1 MEKQLKKKLNWKK
14 RIGLVLLFLLVVIAG
29 GSVWYVNDYYHADAD
44 ETAPYLKSDDT
55 VTVTGIGN
63 GLFFDGKGETEALI
77 FYPGAK
83 VEYTAYA
90 PLMYELASQGID
102 CFLLHM
108 PCNLAIFGVNRAD
121 DILDTYDYEHW
132 YLAGHSLGGAM
143 AADYAAKHTED
154 LTGLVLLAAYP
165 TKDLRDSGLKVLT
178 VYGSEDG
185 VLNREKLE
193 DGKALLPENAT
204 EVCIEGGNHA
214 IFADYGKQKG
224 DGEPLITGQSQKQQ
238 TVDAIRLLLN
248 GADQ

>member
-44 ETAPYLKSDDT
+44 ETAPYLKSDDA

-154 LTGLVLLAAYP
+154 LTGLVLLAAYS

-185 VLNREKLE
+185 VLNREK
-193 DGKALLPENAT
+193 
-204 EVCIEGGNHA
+204 
-214 IFADYGKQKG
+214 F
-224 DGEPLITGQSQKQQ
+224 
-238 TVDAIRLLLN
+238 
-248 GADQ
+248 